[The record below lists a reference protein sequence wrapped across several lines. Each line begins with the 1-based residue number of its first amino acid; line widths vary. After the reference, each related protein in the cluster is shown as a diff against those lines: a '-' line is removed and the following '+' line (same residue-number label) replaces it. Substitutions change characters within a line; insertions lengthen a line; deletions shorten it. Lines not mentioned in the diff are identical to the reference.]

1 MRDVLLD
8 LLKLVGSVIPIFTGF
23 LYYIGRR
30 FAESYYETL
39 GVPNEAL
46 NLSVADYL
54 FESIRSWMFL
64 IAIALTCLV
73 IILWQSVFKKPESI
87 LEIPSQVT
95 NKKAR
100 KKSISKVL
108 TNIGR
113 MVIRVFKP
121 KKGDPQL
128 LMLFFFFYSVL
139 VLALLLLW
147 ILPTAEPNFPAE
159 AISETMMLVFSI
171 GLAFL
176 IITDQPT
183 MKFVRD
189 RKRLAQWF
197 VVSTII
203 TIIISMQ
210 LLPHGIGRFAGIM
223 DTNPYRIEQSFPSI
237 KIIADKALWSQD
249 IEWIEQDG
257 VYETHDKLILILENN
272 DGVFVKRIIE
282 EEISEV
288 FKIKKI
294 SETYYIPNNNIE
306 GLSINIPGKFPKEEE
321 N

>member
-1 MRDVLLD
+1 MANVLSN
-8 LLKLVGSVIPIFTGF
+8 LLKLVGSLIPIFGGF

-39 GVPNEAL
+39 GVPHEAL
-46 NLSVADYL
+46 NFSIADYIFKSIQSWL
-54 FESIRSWMFL
+54 FF

-73 IILWQSVFKKPESI
+73 FILWHSVVKKPESI

-95 NKKAR
+95 K
-100 KKSISKVL
+100 KKSKKKSKSEVL

-113 MVIRVFKP
+113 IIIRVFRP

-128 LMLFFFFYSVL
+128 LMLFFFFYSIFG
-139 VLALLLLW
+139 LALLLLW
-147 ILPTAEPNFPAE
+147 ILPTAEPNFAAE
-159 AISETMMLVFSI
+159 AFTEIMMLVFSI

-183 MKFVRD
+183 MNFVRA

-197 VVSTII
+197 IASTVI
-203 TIIISMQ
+203 TIIVSMQ
-210 LLPHGIGRFAGIM
+210 LLPHGIGRFAGIIQ
-223 DTNPYRIEQSFPSI
+223 TNPYRIEQSFPSI

-249 IEWIEQDG
+249 IEWVEQGG
-257 VYETHDKLILILENN
+257 VYETQDRLILILENN
-272 DGVFVKRIIE
+272 DGVFVKKIIE

-288 FKIKKI
+288 FAIKEI
-294 SETYYIPNNNIE
+294 SETYYIPSNNIE
-306 GLSINIPGKFPKEEE
+306 GLSINIPGKFPNVDE